1 MFEATQLSALRR
13 HIGEWKRTGQRI
25 AFVPT
30 MGNLHAGHLSLI
42 EQARKAGD
50 RVVAS
55 IFVNPLQFGPGE
67 DLERYPRTLEQDRRA
82 LQTAACDLL
91 YLPTEE
97 DLYPHGTGT
106 ITRVHVPG
114 LTGQLEGESRP
125 GHFDGVA
132 TVVLKLFQRV
142 QPDIAVFGKK
152 DYQQWRMIEKM
163 VADLDLP
170 IEIRAGETLR
180 EADGLAMSSRN
191 QYLDAEQRARAP
203 LLYRQLQSLANAL
216 RAGGTDARHLLRE
229 GVSAL
234 ERAGFHVDY
243 LALRERNGL
252 RDPRPGEPRVLLA
265 AARLGST
272 RLIDN
277 IEI

>member
-1 MFEATQLSALRR
+1 MLEVTQLPALRR
-13 HIGEWKRTGQRI
+13 HIGEWKQTGQRI

-30 MGNLHAGHLSLI
+30 MGNLHAGHLSLV

-67 DLERYPRTLEQDRRA
+67 DLERYPRTLEQDRQA
-82 LQTAACDLL
+82 LQAAGCDLL
-91 YLPTEE
+91 YLPSDE
-97 DLYPHGTGT
+97 DLYPLGTEA
-106 ITRVHVPG
+106 ITRVRVPG
-114 LTGQLEGESRP
+114 LTEQLEGESRP

-142 QPDIAVFGKK
+142 QPDLAVFGKK

-163 VADLDLP
+163 TADLDLP
-170 IEIRAGETLR
+170 IEIRAGETVR

-191 QYLDAEQRARAP
+191 QYLDAEQRAIAP
-203 LLYRQLQSLANAL
+203 LLYRQLQALAEAL
-216 RAGGTDARHLLRE
+216 RPTDADARQLIRE
-229 GVSAL
+229 AVSEL
-234 ERAGFHVDY
+234 ETAGFRVDY
-243 LALRERNGL
+243 LALRERREL
-252 RDPRPGEPRVLLA
+252 REPRAGEPRVLLA
-265 AARLGST
+265 AARLGPT

>member
-1 MFEATQLSALRR
+1 MIIAHSLAELRGR
-13 HIGEWKRTGQRI
+13 IGEWKRDGARI

-42 EQARKAGD
+42 EQARRANG

-55 IFVNPLQFGPGE
+55 IFVNPMQFGPDE
-67 DLERYPRTLEQDRRA
+67 DLDRYPRTLEQDRQA
-82 LQTAACDLL
+82 LQQAGCDLL
-91 YLPTEE
+91 YLPTEQ
-97 DLYPHGTGT
+97 DLYPQGLET

-114 LTGQLEGESRP
+114 LTDELEGASRP

-132 TVVLKLFQRV
+132 TVVLKLFERV
-142 QPDIAVFGKK
+142 QPDIAIFGKK

-163 VADLDLP
+163 TRDLDLP
-170 IEIRAGETLR
+170 LVIHAGETIR
-180 EADGLAMSSRN
+180 ETDGLAMSSRN
-191 QYLDAEQRARAP
+191 QYLTPEQRRIAP
-203 LLYRQLQSLANAL
+203 LLQQQLRYIADTL
-216 RAGGTDARHLLRE
+216 RTQPADPQTLLQQARAR
-229 GVSAL
+229 L
-234 ERAGFHVDY
+234 EQAGFAVDY
-243 LALRERNGL
+243 LEIRERNHL
-252 RDPRPGEPRVLLA
+252 SRPQAGDERVVLA

>member
-1 MFEATQLSALRR
+1 MLEVTQLPALRR
-13 HIGEWKRTGQRI
+13 QIGEWKQAGQRI

-42 EQARKAGD
+42 EQAREAGD
-50 RVVAS
+50 RVVVS

-82 LQTAACDLL
+82 LRAAACDLL

-97 DLYPHGTGT
+97 DLYPEGTEA

-142 QPDIAVFGKK
+142 QPDLAVFGKK
-152 DYQQWRMIEKM
+152 DYQQWRMIKKM
-163 VADLDLP
+163 TADLDLP
-170 IEIRAGETLR
+170 IEIQAGETLR
-180 EADGLAMSSRN
+180 ETDGLAMSSRN
-191 QYLDAEQRARAP
+191 QYLDAEQRAIAP
-203 LLYRQLQSLANAL
+203 LLYRQLQALAEAL
-216 RAGGTDARHLLRE
+216 RSADADAQRLIRE
-229 GVSAL
+229 AVSKL
-234 ERAGFHVDY
+234 ETAGFRVDY
-243 LALRERNGL
+243 LALRERREL
-252 RDPRPGEPRVLLA
+252 REPLTGEPRVLLA

-272 RLIDN
+272 RLLDN

>member
-1 MFEATQLSALRR
+1 MLEVTQLPALRR
-13 HIGEWKRTGQRI
+13 HIGEWKQTGQRI

-30 MGNLHAGHLSLI
+30 MGNLHAGHLSLV
-42 EQARKAGD
+42 EQARKTGD

-67 DLERYPRTLEQDRRA
+67 DLERYPRTLEQDRQA
-82 LQTAACDLL
+82 LQAAGCDLL
-91 YLPTEE
+91 YLPSDE
-97 DLYPHGTGT
+97 DLYPRGTEA
-106 ITRVHVPG
+106 ITRVRVPG
-114 LTGQLEGESRP
+114 LTEQLEGESRP

-142 QPDIAVFGKK
+142 QPDHAVFGKK

-163 VADLDLP
+163 TADLDLP
-170 IEIRAGETLR
+170 IEIRAGETVR

-191 QYLDAEQRARAP
+191 QYLDAEQRAIAP
-203 LLYRQLQSLANAL
+203 LLYRQLQALAEAL
-216 RAGGTDARHLLRE
+216 RSADADARQWIRE
-229 GVSAL
+229 GVSEL
-234 ERAGFHVDY
+234 ETAGFRVDY
-243 LALRERNGL
+243 LALRERREL
-252 RDPRPGEPRVLLA
+252 REPRAGEPRVLLA
-265 AARLGST
+265 AARLGPT

>member
-1 MFEATQLSALRR
+1 MNIAHSLAELRGR
-13 HIGEWKRTGQRI
+13 IGEWKRTGKRI

-42 EQARKAGD
+42 GQAREAAD

-55 IFVNPLQFGPGE
+55 IFVNPMQFGPDE
-67 DLERYPRTLEQDRRA
+67 DLERYPRTLEQDREA
-82 LQTAACDLL
+82 LQQAGCDLL
-91 YLPTEE
+91 YLPAEQ
-97 DLYPHGTGT
+97 DLYPQGLAA

-114 LTGQLEGESRP
+114 LTDELEGASRP

-132 TVVLKLFQRV
+132 TVVLKLFERV

-163 VADLDLP
+163 TTDLDLP
-170 IEIRAGETLR
+170 IDIRAGETVR

-191 QYLDAEQRARAP
+191 QYLSPEQRRIAP
-203 LLYRQLQSLANAL
+203 LLQQELRLIANSL
-216 RAGGTDARHLLRE
+216 RAQATDPEPLLQQARARLQQ
-229 GVSAL
+229 
-234 ERAGFHVDY
+234 AGFAVDY
-243 LALRERNGL
+243 LEIRERKHL
-252 RDPRPGEPRVLLA
+252 TRPRPGDERVVLA
-265 AARLGST
+265 AAWLGST

>member
-1 MFEATQLSALRR
+1 MLEVTQLPALRR
-13 HIGEWKRTGQRI
+13 HIGEWKQTGQRI

-30 MGNLHAGHLSLI
+30 MGNLHAGHLSLV

-67 DLERYPRTLEQDRRA
+67 DLERYPRTLEQDRQA
-82 LQTAACDLL
+82 LQAAGCDLL
-91 YLPTEE
+91 YLPSDE
-97 DLYPHGTGT
+97 DLYPLGTEA
-106 ITRVHVPG
+106 ITRVRVPG
-114 LTGQLEGESRP
+114 LTEQLEGESRP

-142 QPDIAVFGKK
+142 QPDLAVFGKK

-163 VADLDLP
+163 TADLDLP
-170 IEIRAGETLR
+170 IEIRAGETVR

-191 QYLDAEQRARAP
+191 QYLDAEQRAIAP
-203 LLYRQLQSLANAL
+203 LLYRQLQALAEAL
-216 RAGGTDARHLLRE
+216 RPTDADARQLIRE
-229 GVSAL
+229 AVSEL
-234 ERAGFHVDY
+234 ETAGFRVDY
-243 LALRERNGL
+243 LALREHREL
-252 RDPRPGEPRVLLA
+252 REPRAGEPRVLLA
-265 AARLGST
+265 AARLGPT